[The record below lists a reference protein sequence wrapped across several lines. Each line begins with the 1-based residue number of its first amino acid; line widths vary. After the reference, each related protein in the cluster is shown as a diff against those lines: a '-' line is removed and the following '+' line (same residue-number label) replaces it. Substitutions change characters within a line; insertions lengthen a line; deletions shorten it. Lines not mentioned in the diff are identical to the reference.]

1 MNNKHCNDCGDLVQ
15 YNGRDC
21 EDYNI
26 DIDDNIICG
35 ECGIKSHCFCDDCGE
50 YVSTSQCI
58 MIDDIVHDVDG
69 LSVDE
74 SKVICDICDAVGDE
88 LKNRYKDNK

>member
-1 MNNKHCNDCGDLVQ
+1 MENKHCNDCGDLVQ

-50 YVSTSQCI
+50 YVPTSECT
-58 MIDDIVHDVDG
+58 MNDYKENVDG
-69 LSVDE
+69 IEIDVSEVLCSKCLDE
-74 SKVICDICDAVGDE
+74 P
-88 LKNRYKDNK
+88 LKK